1 MRPPPHAPASRPPID
16 DDPRACPERSAWH
29 TEHPVPVEPE
39 LRTPRLLLRRWRDTD
54 RPPFAALNADP
65 LVMEHFPAPLRP
77 EESDDLVDRIEAG
90 FEERGWGLWAVEV
103 PGTTAFAGF
112 VGLNPATFD
121 APFTPAVEVGWRLAR
136 EHWGRGY
143 ATEGARAA
151 LALVAAAGGAV
162 QGSIGFGQ
170 NLVLVPIVALV
181 VPEAVPGAL
190 VALGIPLTGIMAA
203 REWHGVDWPG
213 LGWIVLGRVPG
224 TVVGVLIVALVSG
237 NLLSTLAGSAVLAG
251 VLLSVLAGHV
261 PVNRETA
268 TSAGATAGVLGTTAA
283 IDGPPLALLYQRHPG
298 PTIRATLA
306 CAFLIGAIM
315 SFTALASAGEVPGL

>member
-1 MRPPPHAPASRPPID
+1 MHVS
-16 DDPRACPERSAWH
+16 
-29 TEHPVPVEPE
+29 
-39 LRTPRLLLRRWRDTD
+39 
-54 RPPFAALNADP
+54 
-65 LVMEHFPAPLRP
+65 
-77 EESDDLVDRIEAG
+77 
-90 FEERGWGLWAVEV
+90 
-103 PGTTAFAGF
+103 
-112 VGLNPATFD
+112 
-121 APFTPAVEVGWRLAR
+121 
-136 EHWGRGY
+136 
-143 ATEGARAA
+143 ATEFIL

-190 VALGIPLTGIMAA
+190 VALGIPLTVTMAT

-224 TVVGVLIVALVSG
+224 TGVLIVALVSG
-237 NLLSTLAGSAVLAG
+237 DLLSTLAGSAVLLG

-261 PVNRETA
+261 RVNRETA
-268 TSAGATAGVLGTTAA
+268 TGAGAAAGVLGTTAA

-306 CAFLIGAIM
+306 CAFLVGAAM
-315 SFTALASAGEVPGL
+315 SFTGLAAAGEIHGWQLLLALALAPALLVGLACSTLVTRLVGDRSLRPAVLIIVTIAGLAAIVRGLV

>member
-1 MRPPPHAPASRPPID
+1 VHVS
-16 DDPRACPERSAWH
+16 
-29 TEHPVPVEPE
+29 
-39 LRTPRLLLRRWRDTD
+39 
-54 RPPFAALNADP
+54 
-65 LVMEHFPAPLRP
+65 
-77 EESDDLVDRIEAG
+77 
-90 FEERGWGLWAVEV
+90 
-103 PGTTAFAGF
+103 
-112 VGLNPATFD
+112 
-121 APFTPAVEVGWRLAR
+121 
-136 EHWGRGY
+136 
-143 ATEGARAA
+143 ATEFIL

-190 VALGIPLTGIMAA
+190 VALGVPLTVIMAT

-224 TVVGVLIVALVSG
+224 TVAAVLVVALVSG
-237 NLLSTLAGSAVLAG
+237 DLLSTLAGSAVLAG

-268 TSAGATAGVLGTTAA
+268 TSAGAAAGVLGTTAA

-306 CAFLIGAIM
+306 CAFLVGATM
-315 SFTALASAGEVPGL
+315 SFTGLAAAGEIHGWQLLLALALAPALLIGLACSTLVTRLVGERSLRPAVLIVVTIAGLAAVVRGVI